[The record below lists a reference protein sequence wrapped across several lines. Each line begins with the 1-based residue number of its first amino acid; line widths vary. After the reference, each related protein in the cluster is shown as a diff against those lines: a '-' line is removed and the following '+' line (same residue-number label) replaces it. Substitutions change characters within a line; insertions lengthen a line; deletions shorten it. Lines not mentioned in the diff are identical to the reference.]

1 MGLRRYWSDAREIAA
16 SLALLSGRPAE
27 ASTKEIERLRA
38 ALADAGHYVACCP
51 PPPEATGE
59 LRILLLEE
67 RGRIAQAARAADAPS
82 ANQEK

>member
-1 MGLRRYWSDAREIAA
+1 MSDAREIAA

-67 RGRIAQAARAADAPS
+67 RGRIAQAARSAHAP
-82 ANQEK
+82 AVEAKRK